1 VRSDGIGRCDVL
13 APNVEVRRTEG
24 DREAESTGVPT
35 FVGVGDNEDVEVE
48 SERLGRFLSSSSE

>member
-1 VRSDGIGRCDVL
+1 MRSEGIGRCDVL
-13 APNVEVRRTEG
+13 VPKVELRRTEG
-24 DREAESTGVPT
+24 DGEAGSTGIPT